1 MPDAR
6 IRIRLLGPVTA
17 EVDGAPLDV
26 DTRKAVAL
34 LAYLAVTRR
43 TASRD
48 HVAALLWP
56 ETDGPDA
63 RGALRRTL
71 SVLKAGLGGRGLV
84 VDRSSVGLDTAAF
97 DVDLWRFEEALA
109 VARGHEHPGDDL
121 CGDCLGALRSAAA
134 LDRGEFMAGFALRDS
149 EEFDEWQVGEASS
162 HRRQLSAVLE
172 RLARGEA
179 AARSWDPAASTAR
192 RWLELDSLH
201 EPAHRLLMEV
211 LARSGEPAA
220 ALEQYR
226 ECVRILDRELGV
238 APLAATVD
246 LADAIRAGVL
256 SGDQEAASAAETP
269 GPVAAGSTHDASVGE
284 AGELSLPPPLVGR
297 DSEYAALMAAVAGV
311 GPAGRLLVIEGEP
324 GIGKTRLATA
334 VAEATRAGGGEVL
347 EARGYAGE
355 SAIPLSAIAELV
367 RAGLGRPG
375 ADVRLAAVDPV
386 SLAAV
391 ARLLPIPG
399 AIAAGASL
407 DGDPFGR
414 IRLFDALVAVLGA
427 LVRGPRPGLLW
438 VDDLQLADASTLEF
452 LGYVAHR
459 LTDHPLGLLL
469 AWRAEDLE
477 PELRERL
484 LTAADG
490 SSTRVSLG
498 RLDRQEVAILAGVV
512 LGSSPS
518 EARIDALFEG
528 SEGLPLYVVEA
539 LAEPGSAF
547 TTIPGGVQALLRA
560 RISSVSEVGRQI
572 LAAAA
577 VIGQSFDPS
586 LVRLTSGRSD
596 EETVEALEELMRRG
610 FVREVVTAGADEQ
623 RLDFTHASL
632 RDVAYESL
640 SMVRRR
646 LLHARVADALSGSA
660 RTGPDRVR
668 WSLIA
673 YHETLAGR
681 SEAAAEAHHR
691 AGDEARS
698 VFANEEAREHLE
710 AALGLGHP
718 AVADL
723 RTSLAE
729 VLTLLGDYEAALSH
743 LESAAALAGPEQ
755 VAAIEYRKGQLH
767 ARRGDWARADRHLEA
782 ALAANDDPAM
792 RPRMLVDRS
801 AILGRSGDS
810 DGAERLAR
818 EAQDLAESG
827 GDAIGVARA
836 LDLLGIFA
844 RRRGDLGAAR
854 SDLERAISLLDAAE
868 AHGAGEP
875 APDPGVRIAALNTMA
890 LVLAAEGDT
899 AGAIDL
905 TEDALERCRQ
915 QGDRHRQAAL
925 ENNLADL
932 LQAGGRPDEA
942 MTHLKRAVALF
953 AEIGGRP
960 GELEPEIWKLVE
972 W

>member
-1 MPDAR
+1 M
-6 IRIRLLGPVTA
+6 
-17 EVDGAPLDV
+17 
-26 DTRKAVAL
+26 
-34 LAYLAVTRR
+34 
-43 TASRD
+43 
-48 HVAALLWP
+48 
-56 ETDGPDA
+56 
-63 RGALRRTL
+63 
-71 SVLKAGLGGRGLV
+71 
-84 VDRSSVGLDTAAF
+84 
-97 DVDLWRFEEALA
+97 
-109 VARGHEHPGDDL
+109 
-121 CGDCLGALRSAAA
+121 
-134 LDRGEFMAGFALRDS
+134 
-149 EEFDEWQVGEASS
+149 
-162 HRRQLSAVLE
+162 
-172 RLARGEA
+172 
-179 AARSWDPAASTAR
+179 
-192 RWLELDSLH
+192 
-201 EPAHRLLMEV
+201 
-211 LARSGEPAA
+211 
-220 ALEQYR
+220 
-226 ECVRILDRELGV
+226 

-246 LADAIRAGVL
+246 LADPIRAGAIY
-256 SGDQEAASAAETP
+256 GDREAAPAAEKP
-269 GPVAAGSTHDASVGE
+269 SPAAAGSPREASVGE
-284 AGELSLPPPLVGR
+284 SGESSLPPTLVGR
-297 DSEYAALMAAVAGV
+297 DSEFAALMAAVAGV

-355 SAIPLSAIAELV
+355 SAFPLSAIAELV
-367 RAGLGRPG
+367 RAGLGRPD
-375 ADVRLAAVDPV
+375 ADVRLATVDPI

-399 AIAAGASL
+399 AIAAEASL

-452 LGYVAHR
+452 VGYVAHR

-477 PELRERL
+477 PESRERL

-512 LGSSPS
+512 LGSPPS

-539 LAEPGSAF
+539 LAEPGSPF

-586 LVRLTSGRSD
+586 RGRLTSGRSD

-660 RTGPDRVR
+660 RTGADSAAVD
-668 WSLIA
+668 
-673 YHETLAGR
+673 LAGR
-681 SEAAAEAHHR
+681 RTRQASEAAAEAHHR

-801 AILGRSGDS
+801 AILGRSGDLGRR
-810 DGAERLAR
+810 GAAR
-818 EAQDLAESG
+818 PRGTGPGRIRWRRDRPRPSARSARDL
-827 GDAIGVARA
+827 
-836 LDLLGIFA
+836 A
-844 RRRGDLGAAR
+844 RRRGTSRQLAPTSSGR
-854 SDLERAISLLDAAE
+854 SPCWMQPRRTAMPGRLSIRASGSPPSTRWRWSWPRRATL
-868 AHGAGEP
+868 
-875 APDPGVRIAALNTMA
+875 PGPST
-890 LVLAAEGDT
+890 
-899 AGAIDL
+899 
-905 TEDALERCRQ
+905 
-915 QGDRHRQAAL
+915 
-925 ENNLADL
+925 
-932 LQAGGRPDEA
+932 
-942 MTHLKRAVALF
+942 
-953 AEIGGRP
+953 
-960 GELEPEIWKLVE
+960 
-972 W
+972 